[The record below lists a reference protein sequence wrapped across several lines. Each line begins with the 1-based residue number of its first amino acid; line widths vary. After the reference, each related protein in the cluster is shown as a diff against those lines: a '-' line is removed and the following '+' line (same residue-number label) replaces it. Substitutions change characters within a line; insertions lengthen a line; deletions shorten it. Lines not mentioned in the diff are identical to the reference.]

1 MFNDPPN
8 ASELL
13 LTVREYIERLVP
25 NLEGQ
30 DKYHGLCCTYLL
42 DVVMRELEG
51 VSNQADQ
58 NNSALKDLLSNADA
72 LPEAAIVS
80 GLCESIRSGKQDENL
95 DKLLVLLIEH
105 VSRKVMVSNPDH
117 LDTKDYHSIEELGYE
132 LKD

>member
-25 NLEGQ
+25 DLEGQ

-42 DVVMRELEG
+42 DVVMRELEE
-51 VSNQADQ
+51 VSNQPDQ

>member
-25 NLEGQ
+25 DLEGQ

-51 VSNQADQ
+51 VSNQPDQ
-58 NNSALKDLLSNADA
+58 NNSALKALLSNVDA

-80 GLCESIRSGKQDENL
+80 GLCESIRSGKQDANL
-95 DKLLVLLIEH
+95 DKLLVLLIDH
-105 VSRKVMVSNPDH
+105 VSKKVMISNPDH
-117 LDTKDYHSIEELGYE
+117 LDAKDYRPIEELGYE

>member
-25 NLEGQ
+25 DLEGQ